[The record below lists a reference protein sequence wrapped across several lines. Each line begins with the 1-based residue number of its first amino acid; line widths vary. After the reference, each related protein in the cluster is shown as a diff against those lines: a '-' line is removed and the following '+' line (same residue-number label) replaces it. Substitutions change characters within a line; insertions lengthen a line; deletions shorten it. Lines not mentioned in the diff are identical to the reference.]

1 VPPPDGEWIFAAMAG
16 TLPFP
21 VSDSGDFGVSARL
34 GLRAELAEGE
44 ARLAALAA
52 GWRLL
57 HPPP

>member
-1 VPPPDGEWIFAAMAG
+1 MAG